1 MSGKKDSY
9 SVDMA
14 GVSSLGRRN
23 DRPAGSKSARRG
35 GRMVSQDSIARKTA
49 RRSR

>member
-14 GVSSLGRRN
+14 GVSSLGRKEHT
-23 DRPAGSKSARRG
+23 AGASQSRRG
-35 GRMVSQDSIARKTA
+35 GALSEKAAKSRRVARVG
-49 RRSR
+49 R